1 MAYPLGHSTDKSEFF
16 CHSVMS
22 FVMDVS
28 GSQAPSCVGC
38 LTVACT
44 KGDEAKKACRHELG
58 RGKLRQENPSLF
70 LSPPDSSLGITCWI
84 ALCAVEV
91 LPACPFSCTCD
102 SRSLEVDCSGLGLT
116 TVPPDVPAATQSLL
130 LLNNKLSALP
140 SWAFANLSNLQRLDL
155 SNNFLDQLPRSI
167 FEDLVNLTEL
177 QLRNNSIRTLDRDLL
192 QHAPLLRHLDLSING
207 LAQLPQG
214 IFDGLLAL
222 RSLSLRSNRLQ
233 SLDRLTF
240 EPLASLQLLQV
251 GDNPWEC
258 DCNLREFKH
267 WLEWFSYRGKPH
279 HLTEEGRAGMRLGKR
294 RAMSLTLNIATSCQS
309 ARSRSRSPLL
319 TKTH

>member
-1 MAYPLGHSTDKSEFF
+1 M
-16 CHSVMS
+16 
-22 FVMDVS
+22 
-28 GSQAPSCVGC
+28 
-38 LTVACT
+38 
-44 KGDEAKKACRHELG
+44 
-58 RGKLRQENPSLF
+58 
-70 LSPPDSSLGITCWI
+70 
-84 ALCAVEV
+84 EV
-91 LPACPFSCTCD
+91 LPACPFSCICD

-167 FEDLVNLTEL
+167 FQDLVNLTEL

-207 LAQLPQG
+207 LAQLPPG
-214 IFDGLLAL
+214 LFDGLLAL

-267 WLEWFSYRGKPH
+267 WLEWFSYRGELYRFPPPPGVRGAGIRS
-279 HLTEEGRAGMRLGKR
+279 EEGRATPPKYHNLPAGSRGQAL
-294 RAMSLTLNIATSCQS
+294 LLS
-309 ARSRSRSPLL
+309 A
-319 TKTH
+319 H

>member
-1 MAYPLGHSTDKSEFF
+1 
-16 CHSVMS
+16 MS
-22 FVMDVS
+22 RE
-28 GSQAPSCVGC
+28 GGN
-38 LTVACT
+38 
-44 KGDEAKKACRHELG
+44 RG
-58 RGKLRQENPSLF
+58 RSLS
-70 LSPPDSSLGITCWI
+70 LLLPPPDSSLGITCWI

-140 SWAFANLSNLQRLDL
+140 SWAFANLSSLQRLDL
-155 SNNFLDQLPRSI
+155 SNNFLDQLPRSV
-167 FEDLVNLTEL
+167 FQDLVNLTEL

-192 QHAPLLRHLDLSING
+192 QHSPRLRHLDLSING

-214 IFDGLLAL
+214 LFDGLLAL

-267 WLEWFSYRGKPH
+267 WLEWFSYRGELYYP
-279 HLTEEGRAGMRLGKR
+279 TGKR
-294 RAMSLTLNIATSCQS
+294 ELG
-309 ARSRSRSPLL
+309 
-319 TKTH
+319 

>member
-1 MAYPLGHSTDKSEFF
+1 MW
-16 CHSVMS
+16 SVNTHE
-22 FVMDVS
+22 
-28 GSQAPSCVGC
+28 
-38 LTVACT
+38 LTVDCS
-44 KGDEAKKACRHELG
+44 KGNEAKKILG
-58 RGKLRQENPSLF
+58 HAWGKGKLRQENPSLL

-102 SRSLEVDCSGLGLT
+102 SRTLEVDCSGLGLT
-116 TVPPDVPAATQSLL
+116 AVPLDVPVTTQSLL
-130 LLNNKLSALP
+130 LLNNKLSTLP
-140 SWAFANLSNLQRLDL
+140 SWTFTNLSNLQRLDL

-167 FEDLVNLTEL
+167 FQDLVNLTEL
-177 QLRNNSIRTLDRDLL
+177 QLRNNSIRTLDRELF

-214 IFDGLLAL
+214 LFDGLLAL

-267 WLEWFSYRGKPH
+267 WLEWFSYRGESPC
-279 HLTEEGRAGMRLGKR
+279 LPRMCEELG
-294 RAMSLTLNIATSCQS
+294 
-309 ARSRSRSPLL
+309 
-319 TKTH
+319 

>member
-1 MAYPLGHSTDKSEFF
+1 MPLTWVFQVPGHI
-16 CHSVMS
+16 SVWS
-22 FVMDVS
+22 INN
-28 GSQAPSCVGC
+28 CE
-38 LTVACT
+38 LTVACA
-44 KGDEAKKACRHELG
+44 KGNEARNALGYELG
-58 RGKLRQENPSLF
+58 RRKLRQESPSLL
-70 LSPPDSSLGITCWI
+70 LSPPNSYLGITCWI

-192 QHAPLLRHLDLSING
+192 QHSPLLRHLDLSING
-207 LAQLPQG
+207 LAQLPLG
-214 IFDGLLAL
+214 LFDGLLAL

-267 WLEWFSYRGKPH
+267 WLEWFSYRGEPYYPTGKRG
-279 HLTEEGRAGMRLGKR
+279 TGMRAGERTTAPNPKHRYFL
-294 RAMSLTLNIATSCQS
+294 QS
-309 ARSRSRSPLL
+309 VEARSLSSMLI
-319 TKTH
+319 KTH